1 MAKRNFSMHP
11 HGVFYQK
18 SSEGAKYLDNTAG
31 SAKKDDDVMP
41 GTTHVYDWQ
50 VKPENAPE
58 QGDDNCIPW
67 VYHSHVFAVNDIN
80 TGAVGMSFS
89 LNKLKKTLLLALC

>member
-1 MAKRNFSMHP
+1 MHP

-41 GTTHVYDWQ
+41 GTTHVYDWH

-67 VYHSHVFAVNDIN
+67 VYHSHISPVNDIN
-80 TGAVGMSFS
+80 TGTVG
-89 LNKLKKTLLLALC
+89 KCRVK